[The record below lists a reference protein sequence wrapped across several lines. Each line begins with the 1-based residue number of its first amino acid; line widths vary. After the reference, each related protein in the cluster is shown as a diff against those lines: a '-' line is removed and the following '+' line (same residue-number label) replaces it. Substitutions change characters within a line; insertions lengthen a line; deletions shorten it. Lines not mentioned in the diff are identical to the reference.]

1 MLYYDWSVV
10 DEPEWNPNFPNCKPS
25 LSMKILSIN
34 NFTVK
39 LLSEHKKKYTV
50 KLGDLTR
57 LVLKHISD
65 CLRRGFLMSMYC
77 DLLAKTLFLN

>member
-1 MLYYDWSVV
+1 
-10 DEPEWNPNFPNCKPS
+10 
-25 LSMKILSIN
+25 MKILSIN

-65 CLRRGFLMSMYC
+65 VYHTQRQINNTFNMLC
-77 DLLAKTLFLN
+77 DSFEALEINLQPLKYTY